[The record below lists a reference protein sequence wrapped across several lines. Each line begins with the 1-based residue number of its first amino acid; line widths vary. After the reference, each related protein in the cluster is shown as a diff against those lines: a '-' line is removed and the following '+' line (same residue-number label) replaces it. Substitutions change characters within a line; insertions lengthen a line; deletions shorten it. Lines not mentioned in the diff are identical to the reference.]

1 MSNSDRSPVSDVA
14 ATLTAGAAAAI
25 EWDAIV
31 VGAGPAG
38 AATAIRLARGGRRVL
53 LVDRGRM
60 PRPKVCGACLS
71 PRGVAEVGALMAGAD
86 GRVGVPLA
94 AVRLVAAGRRTT
106 IPMQGGVVWSREA
119 LDTTLVRTAIA
130 AGVAWLPD
138 TAVSVIAVAGG
149 TVAGGTVPG
158 NAVADHVAVSLAAAS
173 GASAGT
179 PSTHVVRADVAIIAA
194 GLADTIR
201 IDDGTEAGGR
211 SRNDDAAR
219 RTTTPNRG
227 GTVRS
232 GSRIGLGVVLEADL
246 PDVGSAAA
254 MIGPP
259 PSGELVM
266 AVGRGGYCGI
276 VRLED
281 GRLDVAAA
289 VDRRIVAQAGSPAE
303 AIAQILATATA
314 AGRDKKRVAARVSAR
329 GDLDHTGRD
338 DAALAPEFVDP
349 DLVDPV
355 LIAAVR
361 SAAVRATPPLT
372 RTAPLVSG
380 SGRVFRVGDAA
391 GYVEPFTGEGMGW
404 ALAAARVLADLLL
417 DHASPAT
424 SYPRAHAAA
433 FGRPHDRVWRVA
445 RGVRHPV
452 VAAAAVRLAAA
463 APRVAARVL
472 PFVTGSAARRTT
484 GASR

>member
-1 MSNSDRSPVSDVA
+1 MITLTRSVVREVA
-14 ATLTAGAAAAI
+14 ATHTAAVAAAA

-31 VGAGPAG
+31 IGAGPAG
-38 AATAIRLARGGRRVL
+38 AATALRLARGNWRVL

-71 PRGVAEVGALMAGAD
+71 PRGVAELESLIPTAD
-86 GRVGVPLA
+86 RAAGVPLA

-106 IPMQGGVVWSREA
+106 IPMPGGVVWSRES
-119 LDTTLVRTAIA
+119 LDTTLVRAAIA
-130 AGVAWLPD
+130 AGVAWLPE
-138 TAVSVIAVAGG
+138 TAVSAITVTGEARVGGSVTAG
-149 TVAGGTVPG
+149 TVTDSTP
-158 NAVADHVAVSLAAAS
+158 ADHVAVSLAASA
-173 GASAGT
+173 ADSAGG
-179 PSTHVVRADVAIIAA
+179 SATHVVHGRFAVIAA

-201 IDDGTEAGGR
+201 IDDGTEAAGR
-211 SRNDDAAR
+211 APHDTVAR
-219 RTTTPNRG
+219 RTAPAHRG
-227 GTVRS
+227 GTVRP
-232 GSRIGLGVVLEADL
+232 GSRIGLGVVLDADL
-246 PDVGSAAA
+246 PSGTSGAL
-254 MIGPP
+254 IGPP

-289 VDRRIVAQAGSPAE
+289 VDRRLVTEAGSPAR
-303 AIAQILATATA
+303 AIARILATATA
-314 AGRDKKRVAARVSAR
+314 AGRDAAAF
-329 GDLDHTGRD
+329 DPGR
-338 DAALAPEFVDP
+338 VDP
-349 DLVDPV
+349 ALVDPA
-355 LIAAVR
+355 LDSAVR

-372 RTAPLVSG
+372 RTAPLVAG

-404 ALAAARVLADLLL
+404 ALAAARVLAEALL
-417 DHASPAT
+417 DHASPAL

-433 FGRPHDRVWRVA
+433 FNRPHDRVWRVA
-445 RGVRHPV
+445 RGVRHPLV
-452 VAAAAVRLAAA
+452 VAAAVRLAAA
-463 APRVAARVL
+463 APRTAARVL